1 MKKFLL
7 SGAVAFAF
15 VLYIV
20 FNRSS
25 RAGTVVPPASLAN
38 IPLSQ
43 LPGAAQSQ
51 TPFSAPVSSSSA
63 QSAPASPAPSQA
75 PVQSQAP
82 ASTAPAQTQTPAPAQ
97 SQSAPVSTP
106 PPPKKNTGQYA
117 DGTYTGLVADAYYGY
132 VQVQV
137 SVSGGK
143 ITDVQFLQYPNDRS
157 TSRYINGQAMP
168 YLIAE
173 AIQAQNANVDVV
185 SGATD
190 TSMAFRQS
198 LADALSHAKS

>member
-1 MKKFLL
+1 MKKFVL

-15 VLYIV
+15 VIYIV
-20 FNRSS
+20 FNHNS
-25 RAGTVVPPASLAN
+25 RAGTVIPPASLAN

-43 LPGAAQSQ
+43 LPGAASGQ
-51 TPFSAPVSSSSA
+51 VA
-63 QSAPASPAPSQA
+63 Q
-75 PVQSQAP
+75 
-82 ASTAPAQTQTPAPAQ
+82 APAQTPTPASTSPAPAPAAATPPPTPAPAPAQ
-97 SQSAPVSTP
+97 SQPAPVSTP
-106 PPPKKNTGQYA
+106 PPPPPKKNLGQYV
-117 DGTYTGLVADAYYGY
+117 DGNYTGSVADAYYGY

-143 ITDVQFLQYPNDRS
+143 ITGVQFLQYPNDRS

-198 LADALSHAKS
+198 LADALSQAKS

>member
-15 VLYIV
+15 VIYIV
-20 FNRSS
+20 FNHSS
-25 RAGTVVPPASLAN
+25 RAGTVIPPASLAN

-43 LPGAAQSQ
+43 LPGA
-51 TPFSAPVSSSSA
+51 SSGSVVA
-63 QSAPASPAPSQA
+63 QA
-75 PVQSQAP
+75 PVQAPSP
-82 ASTAPAQTQTPAPAQ
+82 ASTAPAPAPAATTPPPAPAPAPTQ
-97 SQSAPVSTP
+97 SQPAPVATP
-106 PPPKKNTGQYA
+106 PPPKKNLGQYV
-117 DGTYTGLVADAYYGY
+117 DGTYTGSVADAYYGY

-143 ITDVQFLQYPNDRS
+143 VTGVQFLQYPNDRS

-198 LADALSHAKS
+198 LADALSQAKS